1 MPLTLP
7 FIPNDRCRLPAAR
20 LPPVTAVACD
30 VLLAVQYPAGIGARE
45 AQARAD
51 SKVNDMFRWLT
62 AGESHGR
69 ALVAI
74 CDGVPAGVR
83 LTSGDVAA
91 ALARRRA
98 GYGRGARMKFEQDEV
113 ELTGGVRHGV
123 TLGGPVA
130 IRVGNTEWP
139 KWEIVMSP
147 DPVSGEEL
155 EGQARNA
162 PLTRP
167 RPGHADLAGMQKF
180 GHGDARPVLE
190 RASARETAA
199 RVALGE
205 VARRLLE
212 QALGVRVLSHVVA
225 LGSVSVPQGSVL
237 PAPGDLAVIDEDPVR
252 CLDGEISAAMV
263 AEVDAARKDGDT
275 LGGVVEVLAYGLPP
289 GLGSFTQWDRRLD
302 ARLGGALMS
311 IQAIKG
317 VETGDGFVTSG
328 RRGSGAHDEIEMS
341 ASGVRRR
348 SNRAG
353 GIEGG
358 MTTGEVLR
366 VRAAMKPIST
376 VPRALDTV
384 DVATGQPAKAINQR
398 SDVTAVPAAGVVA
411 EAMVALVLAEAATD
425 KFGGDSVE
433 EMRRNLE
440 GYLKSLVIS

>member
-1 MPLTLP
+1 
-7 FIPNDRCRLPAAR
+7 
-20 LPPVTAVACD
+20 
-30 VLLAVQYPAGIGARE
+30 
-45 AQARAD
+45 
-51 SKVNDMFRWLT
+51 MFRWLT

-69 ALVAI
+69 ALAAI

-83 LTSGDVAA
+83 VTSEDVSQ
-91 ALARRRA
+91 ALVRRRA

-139 KWEIVMSP
+139 KWETVMSP
-147 DPVSGEEL
+147 DPVPADDL
-155 EGQARNA
+155 ESQARNA

-180 GHGDARPVLE
+180 GHTDARPVLE

-205 VARRLLE
+205 VARRVLE
-212 QALGVRVLSHVVA
+212 QSLDVRILSHVVA
-225 LGSVSVPQGSVL
+225 LGAVSVPDGTPVPT
-237 PAPGDLAVIDEDPVR
+237 PADLARIDEDPVR
-252 CLDGEISAAMV
+252 CADPQAAAAMV

-275 LGGVVEVLAYGLPP
+275 LGGIVEVLVYGLPP
-289 GLGSFTQWDRRLD
+289 GLGSFTQWDRKLD
-302 ARLGGALMS
+302 ARLAAALAS
-311 IQAIKG
+311 IQAIKA
-317 VETGDGFVTSG
+317 VEFGDGFRTAG
-328 RRGSGAHDEIEMS
+328 RRGSEAHDEIYLGPD
-341 ASGVRRR
+341 GVRRR
-348 SNRAG
+348 TNRAG

-358 MTTGEVLR
+358 MSTGEVLR

-376 VPRALDTV
+376 VPRALETI
-384 DVATGQPAKAINQR
+384 DVATGEPARAINQR

-411 EAMVALVLAEAATD
+411 EAMVALVLAEAATE
-425 KFGGDSVE
+425 KFGGDTVDE
-433 EMRRNLE
+433 LRRNAE